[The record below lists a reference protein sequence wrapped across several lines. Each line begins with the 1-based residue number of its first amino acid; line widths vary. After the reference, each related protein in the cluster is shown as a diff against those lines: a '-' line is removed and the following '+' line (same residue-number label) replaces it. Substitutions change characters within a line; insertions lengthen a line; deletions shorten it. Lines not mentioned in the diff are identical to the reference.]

1 MGRVVPLHNA
11 ARMNDISREKNTARV
26 VNAKKG
32 TTGGWG
38 RGGGRKELESSKVRA
53 LIAQFLNRLPRIERR
68 DIV

>member
-11 ARMNDISREKNTARV
+11 ARMNDISRGKNTARV

-38 RGGGRKELESSKVRA
+38 RGGGRKELE
-53 LIAQFLNRLPRIERR
+53 
-68 DIV
+68 